1 VINKILLGGVLINQK
16 VTTQIEACN
25 FFLNK
30 GVDNQRVTKI
40 RFWTK
45 YTSGFEESF
54 EATFKE
60 LKISN

>member
-1 VINKILLGGVLINQK
+1 VIDKILRGGVFINQK
-16 VTTQIEACN
+16 VTTQADACN

-40 RFWTK
+40 RFLTK

-60 LKISN
+60 LKITN